1 MIPKRKASVNAA
13 FVCCARALP
22 GLDFARPL
30 ESIFGNHHGDHLV
43 DDRRRHDRALHD
55 GGETGINAA
64 ERRRR
69 DAREHQGHARMRQQR
84 EAECFPVINR
94 GWMWYSGLNLV
105 QWLELKKWYLA
116 WLNVTE
122 TLRIPERPTWLDTM
136 NTSAIP
142 DRPIW
147 L

>member
-1 MIPKRKASVNAA
+1 MKVTMDKDGYVIDWALVGDNGGVDVPEPDDLEEFMI
-13 FVCCARALP
+13 CATGYKVVDGMLQKDNTRDKEQRLEKQKEAL
-22 GLDFARPL
+22 
-30 ESIFGNHHGDHLV
+30 
-43 DDRRRHDRALHD
+43 
-55 GGETGINAA
+55 
-64 ERRRR
+64 
-69 DAREHQGHARMRQQR
+69 RQQR

-122 TLRIPERPTWLDTM
+122 TLLIPERPTWLDTM

>member
-1 MIPKRKASVNAA
+1 MKVTIDKDGYVIDWALVGDNGGVDVPEPDDLEELMI
-13 FVCCARALP
+13 CATGYKVVDGMLQKDNTRDKEQRLEKQKEAL
-22 GLDFARPL
+22 
-30 ESIFGNHHGDHLV
+30 
-43 DDRRRHDRALHD
+43 
-55 GGETGINAA
+55 
-64 ERRRR
+64 
-69 DAREHQGHARMRQQR
+69 RQQR

-122 TLRIPERPTWLDTM
+122 TLLIPERPTWLDTM

>member
-1 MIPKRKASVNAA
+1 MKVTIDKDGYVIDWALVGDNGGVDVPEPDDLEEFMI
-13 FVCCARALP
+13 CATGYKVVDGMLQKDNTRDKEQRLEKQKEAL
-22 GLDFARPL
+22 
-30 ESIFGNHHGDHLV
+30 
-43 DDRRRHDRALHD
+43 
-55 GGETGINAA
+55 
-64 ERRRR
+64 
-69 DAREHQGHARMRQQR
+69 RQQR

-142 DRPIW
+142 DHPIW

>member
-1 MIPKRKASVNAA
+1 MKVTIDKDGYVIDWALVGDNGGVDVPEPDDLEEFMI
-13 FVCCARALP
+13 CATGYKVVDGMLQKDNTRDKEQRLEKQKEAL
-22 GLDFARPL
+22 
-30 ESIFGNHHGDHLV
+30 
-43 DDRRRHDRALHD
+43 
-55 GGETGINAA
+55 
-64 ERRRR
+64 
-69 DAREHQGHARMRQQR
+69 RQQR

-94 GWMWYSGLNLV
+94 GWMCYSGLNLV

>member
-1 MIPKRKASVNAA
+1 MKVTIGKDGYVIDWALVGDNGGVDVPEPDDLEEFMI
-13 FVCCARALP
+13 CATGYKVVDGMLQKDNTRDKEQRLEKQKEAL
-22 GLDFARPL
+22 
-30 ESIFGNHHGDHLV
+30 
-43 DDRRRHDRALHD
+43 
-55 GGETGINAA
+55 
-64 ERRRR
+64 
-69 DAREHQGHARMRQQR
+69 RQQR

>member
-1 MIPKRKASVNAA
+1 MKVTIDKDGYVIDWALVGDNGGIDVPEPDDLEEFVICATGYKVVDGLLQKDNTRDKAQ
-13 FVCCARALP
+13 RLEKQKEAL
-22 GLDFARPL
+22 
-30 ESIFGNHHGDHLV
+30 
-43 DDRRRHDRALHD
+43 
-55 GGETGINAA
+55 
-64 ERRRR
+64 
-69 DAREHQGHARMRQQR
+69 RQQR
-84 EAECFPVINR
+84 EVECFPVINR
-94 GWMWYSGLNLV
+94 GWIWYSGLSLV

-122 TLRIPERPTWLDTM
+122 TLRIPERPTWLETM

>member
-1 MIPKRKASVNAA
+1 MKVTIDKDGYVIDWALVGDNGGVDVQEPDDLEEFMI
-13 FVCCARALP
+13 CATGYKVVDGMLQKDNTRDKEQRLEKQKEAL
-22 GLDFARPL
+22 
-30 ESIFGNHHGDHLV
+30 
-43 DDRRRHDRALHD
+43 
-55 GGETGINAA
+55 
-64 ERRRR
+64 
-69 DAREHQGHARMRQQR
+69 RQQR

>member
-1 MIPKRKASVNAA
+1 MKVTIDKDGYVIDWALVGDNGGVDVPEPDDLEEFMI
-13 FVCCARALP
+13 CATGYKVVDGMLQKDNTRDKEQRLEKQKEAL
-22 GLDFARPL
+22 
-30 ESIFGNHHGDHLV
+30 
-43 DDRRRHDRALHD
+43 
-55 GGETGINAA
+55 
-64 ERRRR
+64 
-69 DAREHQGHARMRQQR
+69 RQQR